1 MSKGFAANRDSRVNE
16 RSGSNSTPEAVEVVE
31 APIVEIC
38 EELSQP
44 VAVDGCGGSLP
55 PPVLEH
61 DNEHDHREGVTP
73 TAVWT
78 EMPVIPSD
86 LSPSQIRGT
95 TPHTIGGGEAT
106 IISSHVCDEKG
117 KCKDVTKGSNA
128 VTSTSSLPHSR
139 QSSAC
144 LESTQERFA
153 GSKPWVSALSTSDIL
168 APIPEAEV
176 SVSNSDNVE
185 ISNGAA
191 KPKALPLKVSHAAR
205 KGLAKI
211 ATPRIQPT
219 RTQDLLDGYVH
230 GLTVEANVKPSNPLG
245 QKTMPLKGV
254 PSNKGSCPEQSL
266 AAGISS
272 FGNQGESGEHR
283 PGQKSLRCSKSAG
296 QSPLTPGRR
305 VGTTGNSKSCPRLV
319 RDYCGNCF
327 HPALISSALGNN
339 ETLKRWVA
347 EGEGGPNVL
356 VADQSEAFHVFARL
370 CDQVDA
376 EAKHKVKNEKV
387 VIDRTLPPFQ
397 TLEPCGAQQTASHVV
412 SEKPDVLPPSI
423 AGCRKV
429 RVTKA
434 EKHIQ
439 QCIDAALHKL
449 EEHQCLAL
457 RTCGLERIFDG
468 LRATCFVPFQF
479 QDYST
484 CVIGEDPARLR
495 HFAIRFPLQCPSLQQ
510 VEALRTAFQVW
521 NAHPTLCTL
530 MSVLITRS
538 GLKKDS
544 SWPIGHVLLLPGRAT
559 SSVCYLGDAAPK
571 LLLLVNAARPQ
582 APEVYVVE
590 ATAYRNALQLKHL
603 PVACQLSWP
612 DVQLRPDQEF
622 SVELRDGQGILNV
635 GAFHCQQEGCL
646 TCFLAGSL
654 QLAFCP
660 WHLFMC
666 VLVSRSISWV
676 LNPTFFSAQFHCFTH
691 LYPKQF

>member
-1 MSKGFAANRDSRVNE
+1 MDA
-16 RSGSNSTPEAVEVVE
+16 
-31 APIVEIC
+31 I
-38 EELSQP
+38 
-44 VAVDGCGGSLP
+44 
-55 PPVLEH
+55 
-61 DNEHDHREGVTP
+61 
-73 TAVWT
+73 
-78 EMPVIPSD
+78 
-86 LSPSQIRGT
+86 LSPLL
-95 TPHTIGGGEAT
+95 PLFH
-106 IISSHVCDEKG
+106 C
-117 KCKDVTKGSNA
+117 KCYSIPFRILT
-128 VTSTSSLPHSR
+128 
-139 QSSAC
+139 
-144 LESTQERFA
+144 EEE
-153 GSKPWVSALSTSDIL
+153 VSALSGLHGIWTRISPKD
-168 APIPEAEV
+168 AE
-176 SVSNSDNVE
+176 
-185 ISNGAA
+185 
-191 KPKALPLKVSHAAR
+191 ALP
-205 KGLAKI
+205 
-211 ATPRIQPT
+211 
-219 RTQDLLDGYVH
+219 
-230 GLTVEANVKPSNPLG
+230 E
-245 QKTMPLKGV
+245 
-254 PSNKGSCPEQSL
+254 
-266 AAGISS
+266 
-272 FGNQGESGEHR
+272 
-283 PGQKSLRCSKSAG
+283 
-296 QSPLTPGRR
+296 
-305 VGTTGNSKSCPRLV
+305 RLV

-339 ETLKRWVA
+339 ETLRRWVA

-397 TLEPCGAQQTASHVV
+397 TLEPSGAQQTASHVV
-412 SEKPDVLPPSI
+412 SEKQDVLPPSI

-457 RTCGLERIFDG
+457 RMCGLERIFDG
-468 LRATCFVPFQF
+468 LRATCFAPFQF

-484 CVIGEDPARLR
+484 CVIGEDPARVR

-521 NAHPTLCTL
+521 NALCTL
-530 MSVLITRS
+530 MSVLITGR

-582 APEVYVVE
+582 APEIYVVE

-612 DVQLRPDQEF
+612 DVQLRADKEF
-622 SVELRDGQGILNV
+622 NVELRDGQGILNV

-660 WHLFMC
+660 WHLPPSMTKEQGPLSVAHYLC
-666 VLVSRSISWV
+666 TKNLNTSTIDLVGQITDTSSASSIHLFHVCTSEQIHQLGPQSHLFQRTISLFHSSLSEPILNDEHLIELRLPFRHSELPLEMYRHLFVRAGGPASAFDVWLRERS
-676 LNPTFFSAQFHCFTH
+676 LEP
-691 LYPKQF
+691 